1 MDRFSEHAEG
11 QKESPAHGK
20 KRRMLRHIVSI
31 GVGAGLGFL
40 LGMGLAAADV
50 ALPPIGDSLGDLLFF
65 FAEIFVLFWLACFAQ
80 IVLHEAGHLI
90 FGLATG
96 YRFCSFTV
104 GGIMLVRADGRLRLR
119 ALSIAGMGGQCLMA
133 PPRGVEPERMPF
145 VWYNLGGVLMN
156 LLSAAL
162 FGALVPAVRGVP
174 MLPLF
179 FLLLALIGLL
189 FAALNGV
196 PMRTEMI
203 DNDGKNIVSLSKS
216 PTARRALWLQLYIGE
231 QQARGARLRDMPEEW
246 FALPDESEWGN
257 CLLVT
262 LAVFRANRLL
272 DAHDIDGAAA
282 LIDRL
287 FAAETGMAGIHR
299 ILLTCDR
306 MFCALLRDDTETVE
320 RLYTKAQRRL
330 MKQMRLNPSVLRTE
344 YALDL
349 LHGGSSEQA
358 EKCLALFEAHASK
371 HPYPCEIESE
381 RELIALA
388 AEKYAGRKSEAPA
401 E

>member
-1 MDRFSEHAEG
+1 M
-11 QKESPAHGK
+11 
-20 KRRMLRHIVSI
+20 
-31 GVGAGLGFL
+31 
-40 LGMGLAAADV
+40 
-50 ALPPIGDSLGDLLFF
+50 
-65 FAEIFVLFWLACFAQ
+65 
-80 IVLHEAGHLI
+80 
-90 FGLATG
+90 
-96 YRFCSFTV
+96 
-104 GGIMLVRADGRLRLR
+104 
-119 ALSIAGMGGQCLMA
+119 
-133 PPRGVEPERMPF
+133 
-145 VWYNLGGVLMN
+145 
-156 LLSAAL
+156 
-162 FGALVPAVRGVP
+162 
-174 MLPLF
+174 
-179 FLLLALIGLL
+179 
-189 FAALNGV
+189 
-196 PMRTEMI
+196 
-203 DNDGKNIVSLSKS
+203 
-216 PTARRALWLQLYIGE
+216 
-231 QQARGARLRDMPEEW
+231 
-246 FALPDESEWGN
+246 
-257 CLLVT
+257 
-262 LAVFRANRLL
+262 FRANRLL